1 MKSGFLLLIFFAAS
15 IARGNSNYYKDVLI
29 GERASGL
36 GGAFVAISDDPSGI
50 FHNPA
55 GIAFSLENYLNISAN
70 AFNIG
75 RQTFENIY
83 PGQNYVYKSQAFV
96 PSFFGFTQ
104 SVGKGKF
111 GFAVVT
117 PNSDDIDQD
126 DRADR
131 PASTGVD
138 PRAFQ
143 RKFSKQDVTY
153 LVGPAYARE
162 LGTNL
167 ALGVSFLALART
179 YKVIDNTLVLYD
191 PIGTGK
197 YNLHQ
202 AHFNQRSFG
211 GVFKVGLEWMPV
223 SKWSFGLVFTKNY
236 NFGGSGTARSL
247 DMKVDASG
255 TPITPDGT
263 VPHDLTLGENTTNYF
278 APPVNYA
285 VSLGTAYFITREAL
299 FTAQLDYH
307 SPQPNYSEYP
317 MGATINWSFGGEYF
331 ALDWLALRAGFYSN
345 NSNARTLIAGGMNQG
360 VKVDQIGA
368 TFAGTVYRSGTSIS
382 LGVTYSKGVGK
393 GQAFLNSTDIQRVVQ
408 TMLGIYFAG
417 SYQL

>member
-1 MKSGFLLLIFFAAS
+1 M
-15 IARGNSNYYKDVLI
+15 
-29 GERASGL
+29 
-36 GGAFVAISDDPSGI
+36 AISDDPSGI
-50 FHNPA
+50 YHNPA

-75 RQTFENIY
+75 RQTYENIY

-104 SVGKGKF
+104 TVGKGKF

-138 PRAFQ
+138 PRAFV
-143 RKFSKQDVTY
+143 RKISKQDVTY
-153 LVGPAYARE
+153 LIGPAYARE
-162 LGTNL
+162 IAPNL
-167 ALGVSFLALART
+167 ALGVSFLALARNL
-179 YKVIDNTLVLYD
+179 KFIDNTLVLYD
-191 PIGTGK
+191 PVGTGK

-202 AHFNQRSFG
+202 AHFSQRSFG

-223 SKWSFGLVFTKNY
+223 TKWSFGFVFSKNY
-236 NFGGSGTARSL
+236 NFGGSGSTSTL
-247 DMKVDASG
+247 DMKVDGSG
-255 TPITPDGT
+255 VPITPDGT
-263 VPHDLTLGENTTNYF
+263 VTHDLTLVDNTKNYF
-278 APPVNYA
+278 AAPVNFS
-285 VSLGTAYFITREAL
+285 VSIGTAYFISREAL

-307 SPQPNYSEYP
+307 SPQVNYSEYP
-317 MGATINWSFGGEYF
+317 LGATFNWSFGGEYF
-331 ALDWLALRAGFYSN
+331 VLDWLAVRGGLYSN
-345 NSNARTLIAGGMNQG
+345 NANSRPLITGGVNQG
-360 VKVDQIGA
+360 AKVDQIGA
-368 TFAGTVYRSGTSIS
+368 TFAGSVYRSGTSIS

-393 GQAFLNSTDIQRVVQ
+393 GQAFFNSTDIQRVVQ